1 MDKFNGKELF
11 EKLKMKKQILTI
23 ILSFLLTFSVIGNS
37 YAYSDRSKIYIG
49 ADYVYSEIKYKN
61 NTVYEMDDGYNGIAP
76 VIGFSSYGIGLELWY
91 LFADETSNQFGY
103 SAELSGYGADLVGE
117 APLTDNF
124 SLIVSIGLAQYN
136 FKIKQPNNW
145 KVDEDASGP
154 RFGIGLQYEIIPHIA
169 LRGMF
174 HYTSLNSGETD
185 FYDGISEFSGGVR
198 IIF

>member
-1 MDKFNGKELF
+1 
-11 EKLKMKKQILTI
+11 MKKTI
-23 ILSFLLTFSVIGNS
+23 FTLILSFLAGILYTNS
-37 YAYSDRSKIYIG
+37 AYAYSDRSKIYIG
-49 ADYVYSEIKYKN
+49 ADYVYSDIKYKN
-61 NTVYEMDDGYNGIAP
+61 NTVYEMDDGYNGISP
-76 VIGFSSYGIGLELWY
+76 VIGFSSYGIGLEAWY